1 MRNRLLRLLNIRED
15 EAWLVSNLFWLQF
28 FQGFA
33 ITIFWTVGLA
43 LFLEKF
49 QPVYLPKAYLFSALL
64 LWMAGFVYSKF
75 EHAFSVKKLALG
87 VILFIGISILLY
99 SIGLL
104 ATHSTVL
111 IFLIF
116 CWYYVIYLLGNLE
129 FWGVAALLFDIR
141 QSKRLFT
148 MIGSGD
154 ITAKLIGYLAVYPL
168 VHITRSENLLLIAV
182 LSILC
187 SLFFYRRLEKA
198 GKLNLHVKHEHQ
210 HHHHHHTQSVRDML
224 RGFFGNRM
232 IASVAF
238 LSFIVLTCV
247 TIITYG
253 FYAEIKYV
261 PKTGESD
268 KQLASFVSL
277 FYTVGKIMAIVVR
290 LIITGRLATILGTRG
305 SLLVSPAILFA
316 LLVSIVA
323 IPFFSDNTRIILY
336 LFGFMAIITEVLKTS
351 LQDPIF
357 LSLMQPLSS
366 HLRLKGHTVV
376 KGFMDPFALAFSG
389 VLLLGLSQIDA
400 HINLLTLSYIVFGL
414 LVVWVVM
421 VFVVDREYV
430 RTLVTA
436 LHKRYSVGNEINLN
450 NEQTWGVLQNKI
462 STGERGES
470 IYILNLIEKQY
481 DTSYDSLVLLALQ
494 HASIEV
500 RMEAIKVV
508 ERKKIVAALPVIE
521 EFIAAEANTAL
532 LPEAVKAKCML
543 VPDELESLDAYIE
556 DKNPRLVMAAITGLM
571 KSGGINAVVTAG
583 QRLLTLIESDDA
595 AERKMAAT
603 IIGDLEVQSFY
614 KPLLTL
620 LNDSNEEVVK
630 AAITASGKVKNL
642 KLIAPL
648 MQLFVAG
655 RYEKLIT
662 DALQQAGEVAIEEI
676 NQTLLARRL
685 TRQQQGKLVML
696 CGRIGTTGATH
707 MLDELVW
714 KMPELRADIFHA
726 LHLCGFKPT
735 EQKRSAY
742 IELMRQYIKASTRLL
757 FAIAEI
763 EKIKTAKILE
773 DALHIEMN
781 ELRDSLLLLF
791 SFVYDNEKMLK
802 AKNAFYIKRKESI
815 ANALEVIEIEVPKD
829 ISLPFIQ
836 LFEPGPTPD
845 KCRAMHALFKEQQS
859 YETVVDGVL
868 NDTYHNYHR
877 WTKAAALYST
887 IFYKGERKADWLN
900 MARQQSDILLNQ
912 TAGKIL
918 AEMERVTGDR

>member
-182 LSILC
+182 VSILC

-210 HHHHHHTQSVRDML
+210 HHHHHTQSVRDML

-436 LHKRYSVGNEINLN
+436 LHKRYSVGNEIDLN
-450 NEQTWGVLQNKI
+450 NEQTRNVLENKI
-462 STGERGES
+462 GTGERGES

-481 DTSYDSLVLLALQ
+481 TTSYDDLVLLALQ
-494 HASIEV
+494 HPSEEV
-500 RMEAIKVV
+500 RMEAIKMV
-508 ERKKIVAALPVIE
+508 ERKKVVAALPVIE
-521 EFIAAEANTAL
+521 SMIAEGGNNAL

-556 DKNPRLVMAAITGLM
+556 DKNPRLATAAITGLM

-583 QRLLTLIESDDA
+583 QRLLFLIESDNA

-620 LNDSNEEVVK
+620 LADTDQEVVQ
-630 AAITASGKVKNL
+630 AAIYAAGKVKNA
-642 KLIAPL
+642 KLVAPL
-648 MQLFVAG
+648 LQLFVAG
-655 RYEKLIT
+655 RYEKKIT
-662 DALQQAGEVAIEEI
+662 DALQRAGDVAIGDI
-676 NQTLLARRL
+676 KNTLLLSKL
-685 TRQQQGKLVML
+685 TRQQQAKLILL
-696 CGRIGTTGATH
+696 CGRIGNARATD
-707 MLDELVW
+707 MLEDMVW

-726 LHLCGFKPT
+726 LHLCEFKPA
-735 EQKRSAY
+735 EQKRNAY
-742 IELMRQYIKASTRLL
+742 VELMRQHITAATRLL
-757 FAIAEI
+757 FTIAEV

-781 ELRDSLLLLF
+781 ELRDSMLLLF
-791 SFVYDNEKMLK
+791 SFVYDTEKMLK

-829 ISLPFIQ
+829 ISLPFIK
-836 LFEPGPTPD
+836 LFEPGTVAD
-845 KCRAMHALFKEQQS
+845 KCRLLVATFKEQLS
-859 YETVVDGVL
+859 YETIVDDTL
-868 NDTYHNYHR
+868 NDTHFTYHR
-877 WTKAAALYST
+877 WTKAAALYTT
-887 IFYKGERKADWLN
+887 IFYKGPRKSAWLEK
-900 MARQQSDILLNQ
+900 AQQQSDILLNQ

-918 AEMERVTGDR
+918 GEMERVTGDR